1 MKLLRNLLG
10 RLSRNWVIR
19 RRLPPQFD
27 HRPIY
32 VSPRAGL
39 AYLKPLTHTH
49 AELFAFAAGQVK
61 PGDTVWDLGAS
72 MGVFAVAA
80 SAMAGPKGRVLCVE
94 PDPFSAALL
103 RRSAAANAV
112 LGAQIDVV
120 QAACADRMALEEFRS
135 MTASS
140 ALGHLA
146 AAGGSGFDPHVASR
160 SHVITV
166 TMDWLAEQHGAPA
179 VIKAD
184 LEGAELMALR
194 GGAETLRRH
203 RPRLLLEVYERNA
216 DAVTT
221 LLKGL
226 GYRLHDFSD
235 PTGPLREVERAAYN
249 TLALPTPG

>member
-1 MKLLRNLLG
+1 MKILRNLLG

-19 RRLPPQFD
+19 RRLPPPFER
-27 HRPIY
+27 RPIY

-39 AYLKPLTHTH
+39 AYLKPLTRTH

-61 PGDTVWDLGAS
+61 AGDTVWDLGAS

-112 LGAQIDVV
+112 LGGRIDVV
-120 QAACADRMALEEFRS
+120 QAACADRMALAEFCA

-140 ALGHLA
+140 AIGHLTT
-146 AAGGSGFDPHVASR
+146 AGGSGFDRRIASR

-166 TMDWLAEQHGAPA
+166 TMDWLAEHHGPPA

-194 GGAETLRRH
+194 GGTETLRRH
-203 RPRLLLEVYERNA
+203 RPVMMLEVYERNA
-216 DAVTT
+216 DAVTE
-221 LLKGL
+221 LLKEL
-226 GYRLHDFSD
+226 GYRLHDFTDHS
-235 PTGPLREVERAAYN
+235 GPLREVERAAYN
-249 TLALPTPG
+249 TLALPARA

>member
-10 RLSRNWVIR
+10 RFSRNWVIR
-19 RRLPPQFD
+19 RRLPPPFER
-27 HRPIY
+27 RPIY

-39 AYLKPLTHTH
+39 AYLKPVTHTH

-80 SAMAGPKGRVLCVE
+80 SAMAGPNGRVLCVE

-103 RRSAAANAV
+103 RRSAAANAA
-112 LGAQIDVV
+112 LGGQIDVV
-120 QAACADRMALEEFRS
+120 QAACADRMALEEFCS

-140 ALGHLA
+140 AIGHLTT
-146 AAGGSGFDPHVASR
+146 AGGSGFDQRVASR

-179 VIKAD
+179 VLKAD

-194 GGAETLRRH
+194 GGAEMLRQH
-203 RPRLLLEVYERNA
+203 RPVMLLEVYERNA
-216 DAVTT
+216 DAVTA

-235 PTGPLREVERAAYN
+235 PAGPLREVERAAYN
-249 TLALPTPG
+249 TLALPVPA